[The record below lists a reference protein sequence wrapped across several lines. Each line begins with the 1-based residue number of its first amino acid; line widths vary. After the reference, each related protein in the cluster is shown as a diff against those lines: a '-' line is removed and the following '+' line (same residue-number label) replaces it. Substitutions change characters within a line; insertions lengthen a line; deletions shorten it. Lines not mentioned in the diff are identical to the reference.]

1 MPDDQAEGL
10 WVQNVV
16 GLHGEKPNLKPGET
30 DPALIAFIE
39 DLLRRAKEGK
49 ILGLVGALMQEN
61 GEPLKWSETHVFCD
75 TGSHNAMLGL
85 VEVAKHRLV
94 VKILEDEL

>member
-1 MPDDQAEGL
+1 MNDDK
-10 WVQNVV
+10 VV
-16 GLHGEKPNLKPGET
+16 GLRGVVPPQRFGET
-30 DPALIAFIE
+30 DPKLVEFIE

-49 ILGLVGALMQEN
+49 ILGLVGAMMEEN
-61 GEPLKWSETHVFCD
+61 GEPLKYSCTHVFCD

-94 VKILEDEL
+94 VKILDEEES